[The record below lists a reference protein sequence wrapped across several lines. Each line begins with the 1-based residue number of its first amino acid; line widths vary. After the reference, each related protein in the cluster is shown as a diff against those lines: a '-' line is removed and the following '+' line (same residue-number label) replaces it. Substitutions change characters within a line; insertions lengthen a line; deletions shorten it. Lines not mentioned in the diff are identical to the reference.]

1 MVTSAPS
8 LPAVLDA
15 SPEEA
20 GAAAVAAL
28 LDALPALV
36 YRRRLDEQLS
46 FAYASAGCA
55 ALTGYGPAELA
66 GDGAVSF
73 VALVHADDRAAL
85 VSAITHA
92 LETGASYCCSYRLRR
107 RDGSFRWVVD
117 CGVEVERGLPGRR
130 GGQDGGAENGRQDAG
145 APDGGAE
152 TERGLPGRRGGQD
165 ARAPNGGGT
174 GELVGVIVPS
184 PGPAALPATGREQG
198 AAAAVAA
205 ERNRLARELH
215 DTVTQSLY
223 GVLLFADAGRRQVRA
238 GQLEG
243 ACATFDQ
250 IEGVGKQGLREMRLL
265 LHRLRPN
272 LLATEGLEAALAE
285 RLAAVERCLGVRYR
299 LEVTGTLALD
309 IAAEE
314 AVYYVAL
321 EALNNALRHS
331 RGSAVTV
338 RLRGGGPGAVL
349 WVMDDGRGFEPEAA
363 LAGSGLGL
371 KTMGE
376 RLAKLG
382 GRVRYDSAPGQGA
395 RVRARVPCAAWRE
408 RRAARQPR
416 PAPAKEGP
424 R

>member
-55 ALTGYGPAELA
+55 ALTGYGPAGLA
-66 GDGAVSF
+66 GNGALSF

-117 CGVEVERGLPGRR
+117 CGMEV
-130 GGQDGGAENGRQDAG
+130 
-145 APDGGAE
+145 
-152 TERGLPGRRGGQD
+152 ERGLPGRRGGQD
-165 ARAPNGGGT
+165 ARAANGRQDAGAPNGGQDARAPD

-285 RLAAVERCLGVRYR
+285 RLATVERCLGVRYR

-349 WVMDDGRGFEPEAA
+349 WVMDDGCGFEPEAA

-382 GRVRYDSAPGQGA
+382 GRVRYDSAPGQGV

-408 RRAARQPR
+408 RRAPRQPR
-416 PAPAKEGP
+416 PAPAKDGP